1 MNDQLQKFA
10 RNSLKDSLTKLPENN
25 QILFRRMYSHKNV
38 NAKINDIID
47 AMPVDKLDWAMQ
59 QVQSTLDSKET
70 D

>member
-10 RNSLKDSLTKLPENN
+10 RNSLKDSLAKLPENN

-59 QVQSTLDSKET
+59 QAQRSMAKLRA
-70 D
+70 